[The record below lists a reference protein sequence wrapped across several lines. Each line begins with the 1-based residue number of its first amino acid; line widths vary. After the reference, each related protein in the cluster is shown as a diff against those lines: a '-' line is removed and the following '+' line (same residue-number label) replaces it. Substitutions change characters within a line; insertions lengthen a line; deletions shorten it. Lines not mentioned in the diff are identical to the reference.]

1 MIETENDA
9 LNIPEIPEISGA
21 TTQEYVYARLRNAIM
36 LGAITPGT
44 SLTMRGI
51 AERLHLSPTPV
62 REAVRRLSSEHA
74 IQIKDN
80 RRLTVPLMTLDRFE
94 ELVALRIAVET
105 HAALR
110 ALPYISDIVIGK
122 LTEIDGSM
130 DRFVAE
136 RDSDQLT
143 LLNQAFHRILYTVN
157 PSQSSLPMIESIW
170 LQLGPF
176 QRQVITEVA
185 EYYQIDRHKEVLAA
199 LTARDGDA
207 LSAAIANDIR
217 DGVLETGRSLL
228 AAAEGGDMA
237 LPDVSG
243 ATGQV

>member
-1 MIETENDA
+1 MIDTENDA
-9 LNIPEIPEISGA
+9 LNIPEITGIPGG
-21 TTQEYVYARLRNAIM
+21 TTQEYVYERLRNAIM

-51 AERLHLSPTPV
+51 AERLGLSPTPV

-80 RRLTVPLMTLDRFE
+80 RRLTVPLMTSDRFE

-110 ALPYISDIVIGK
+110 ALPYISDIVIDR

-143 LLNQAFHRILYTVN
+143 LQNQAFHRMLYSVN
-157 PSQSSLPMIESIW
+157 PAQASLPMIESIW

-199 LTARDGDA
+199 LSARDGAA
-207 LSAAIANDIR
+207 LSAAIANDIV
-217 DGVLETGRSLL
+217 DGVLDTGRKLL
-228 AAAEGGDMA
+228 AAVA
-237 LPDVSG
+237 SG
-243 ATGQV
+243 ELGQI